1 MHKFNTKKQL
11 RLKRH
16 KKVRSIVIGT
26 AARPRVSV
34 FRSNRHIFVQ
44 IINDENSKTVV
55 GVSDMIS
62 KAKQKEK
69 TKSTKTEAAY
79 KVGELLA
86 VKMQEKNIK
95 EAVFDRGGFKYH
107 GRIKSLAEGLRK
119 GGIKI

>member
-34 FRSNRHIFVQ
+34 FRSNRHIFAQV
-44 IINDENSKTVV
+44 INDENNKTVI
-55 GVSDMIS
+55 GASDIIS
-62 KAKQKEK
+62 KANKKEK
-69 TKSTKTEAAY
+69 TKSTKTETAY

-86 VKMQEKNIK
+86 SKMQEKNIK